1 MQFLPELLRGAGI
14 TIQILLFSAILAFLI
29 AFVAGISRVSR
40 FVVVRTITAAF
51 VELFRGSSLLVQM
64 FFFFYALP
72 AFGITLSPFVA
83 GVVALGLNYGA
94 YASEIVRGAIVAI
107 PHGQTEAGIALNMT
121 RWQRMRLVI
130 LPQAFRIMLPGFGNI
145 SIELLKGTSLVSLIT
160 LADLTFQGTVLKNSN
175 TGAAFEIF
183 TLLLVLYFFIAL
195 PLILTAR
202 WLERRASRGVAI
214 R

>member
-1 MQFLPELLRGAGI
+1 MFLPELLRGVGI
-14 TIQILLFSAILAFLI
+14 TIQILLLSAVLAFVI
-29 AFVAGISRVSR
+29 AFVAGISRISR
-40 FVVVRTITAAF
+40 FAIVRFITGVF

-72 AFGITLSPFVA
+72 SFGIRLSPFVA

-94 YASEIVRGAIVAI
+94 YASEIVRGAILAI

-121 RWQRMRLVI
+121 RWQRLRLII

-183 TLLLVLYFFIAL
+183 TLLLVMYFVIAL

-202 WLERRASRGVAI
+202 WLEKRASKGVAVS
-214 R
+214 